1 MDVASSIFSNESRDE
16 KYPVICPFVSSPQ
29 EYSGAPFTGSN
40 PTNDIRV
47 VGFGL
52 VTLLLII
59 ALIGLD
65 WEAKVLVYQSYNT
78 MLSIA
83 LYNSVASS
91 LLHMFLSM
99 QPLVALFTA

>member
-1 MDVASSIFSNESRDE
+1 MNLVIRSICL
-16 KYPVICPFVSSPQ
+16 VICPFVSSPQ

-47 VGFGL
+47 VGFCL

-65 WEAKVLVYQSYNT
+65 WEAKVLMYQSYST

-83 LYNSVASS
+83 LYNSVAS
-91 LLHMFLSM
+91 
-99 QPLVALFTA
+99 Q

>member
-1 MDVASSIFSNESRDE
+1 MF
-16 KYPVICPFVSSPQ
+16 PVSFLQ

-52 VTLLLII
+52 VTLLLLI

-65 WEAKVLVYQSYNT
+65 WEAKVLFY
-78 MLSIA
+78 
-83 LYNSVASS
+83 
-91 LLHMFLSM
+91 
-99 QPLVALFTA
+99 

>member
-1 MDVASSIFSNESRDE
+1 MNPMMRSICL
-16 KYPVICPFVSSPQ
+16 VICLPVSFPQ
-29 EYSGAPFTGSN
+29 EYSGAPFTGSD

-65 WEAKVLVYQSYNT
+65 WEAKVY
-78 MLSIA
+78 
-83 LYNSVASS
+83 
-91 LLHMFLSM
+91 
-99 QPLVALFTA
+99 